1 MIILLRR
8 FKLMKRKSI
17 QRQEFKSK
25 IGKNS
30 RTSCFKQKTETQKKL
45 NELKILREIV
55 EKKFEIK

>member
-1 MIILLRR
+1 
-8 FKLMKRKSI
+8 MKRNSK

-45 NELKILREIV
+45 NELKILREMV
-55 EKKFEIK
+55 KK

>member
-1 MIILLRR
+1 MER
-8 FKLMKRKSI
+8 KRK

-45 NELKILREIV
+45 NGLKILREIV
-55 EKKFEIK
+55 KTNFEIK